1 MQQQIQQEEIDDQGK
16 SGLKECI
23 NLLAR
28 RVRNEVLSLTSEDTK
43 IAKAKLEDLED
54 TQNKIKDFLSSNST
68 DVELKEAMERLQN
81 ELPSI
86 RMFLEETKIAF
97 KEMKSEIETMSKS
110 IEELQA
116 ELRNLKTEIGISET
130 EFRVSRLN
138 IGSSPKRN
146 Q

>member
-81 ELPSI
+81 ELPLI

-116 ELRNLKTEIGISET
+116 ELRNLKTEIGILET